1 MYCGGKNPHQ
11 LPITTM
17 ALSSKSMRE
26 LETVATESVFDF
38 DFGEPEIISVEIA
51 PGKFLSLQEP
61 SADDLIE
68 ITKIS
73 DDKTLDEIPATLK
86 VICIL
91 HSPER
96 GGRKL
101 TLKDA
106 RRLRSKQ
113 IKLLGN
119 AINELLGTG
128 SEADD
133 SKSEADDSKSEPEDE
148 DQL

>member
-1 MYCGGKNPHQ
+1 
-11 LPITTM
+11 M

-26 LETVATESVFDF
+26 LETVATDSVSDF
-38 DFGEPEIISVEIA
+38 DFGEPEIIAVEIS

-68 ITKIS
+68 ITRIGS
-73 DDKTLDEIPATLK
+73 DKTLEEIPATLK

-91 HSPER
+91 HSPEP

-106 RRLRSKQ
+106 RRLRPKQ
-113 IKLLGN
+113 IKLLGDT
-119 AINELLGTG
+119 INELLGTG

-133 SKSEADDSKSEPEDE
+133 SKSEPEDP

>member
-1 MYCGGKNPHQ
+1 
-11 LPITTM
+11 M

-26 LETVATESVFDF
+26 LETVATDSVSDF

-51 PGKFLSLQEP
+51 PGRFLSLQEP

-73 DDKTLDEIPATLK
+73 ADKALDEIQATLK

-91 HSPER
+91 HSPEP

-119 AINELLGTG
+119 AINELLGAG
-128 SEADD
+128 SEDDD
-133 SKSEADDSKSEPEDE
+133 SKSEVGGNDEP
-148 DQL
+148 

>member
-1 MYCGGKNPHQ
+1 
-11 LPITTM
+11 M

-26 LETVATESVFDF
+26 LETVATDSVSDF

-51 PGKFLSLQEP
+51 PGRFLSLQEP

-73 DDKTLDEIPATLK
+73 ADKALDEIQATLK

-91 HSPER
+91 HSPEP

-119 AINELLGTG
+119 AINELLGAG
-128 SEADD
+128 SEDDD
-133 SKSEADDSKSEPEDE
+133 SKSDVGGNDEP
-148 DQL
+148 